1 MQPIMEGCF
10 LLFLIVIAVRDIQ
23 TRKITTAALI
33 LGGLISIAEQ
43 LLIKRMD
50 FLMVLGGAAIGVV
63 CIIISKVT
71 KEGVGY
77 GDSLVILILGIYL
90 GFYNLLI
97 VLSTTFFLL
106 LCVSIPAL
114 CFRRMSRTYALPFLP
129 FLTCGYIL
137 VLLMGG
143 MDR

>member
-10 LLFLIVIAVRDIQ
+10 LVFLIYVAVRDIQ
-23 TRKITTAALI
+23 TRKITIVALS
-33 LGGLISIAEQ
+33 LGGMISIVEQ

-50 FLMVLGGAAIGVV
+50 FLMVLGGVAIGVV
-63 CIIISKVT
+63 CIIISKFT

-90 GFYNLLI
+90 GFYDLLI

-106 LCVSIPAL
+106 LCVSIPVL
-114 CFRRMSRTYALPFLP
+114 CIRRMSRTYALPFLP

-137 VLLMGG
+137 LLLMGG
-143 MDR
+143 VNS